1 MVKPV
6 NKTPAIGRDANSL
19 VKTIFQEFV
28 DHALAVNDLIKQL
41 GQTGPV
47 TVATLP
53 VVGNLGNRHFVTDA
67 TVTTFASIVAGGG
80 ANAVPVYDDG
90 TNWRIG

>member
-1 MVKPV
+1 MIKPV
-6 NKTPAIGRDANSL
+6 NKTPALGRDTLSL
-19 VKTIFQEFV
+19 VKTVFQEFV
-28 DHALAVNDLIKQL
+28 DHALALNDLIKQL

-47 TVATLP
+47 TVANLP
-53 VVGNLGNRHFVTDA
+53 AVGNPGNRHFVTDA

-80 ANAVPVYDDG
+80 ANSVPVYDTG

>member
-1 MVKPV
+1 MTNPV
-6 NKTPAIGRDANSL
+6 NKTPAIGRDPNSL
-19 VKTIFQEFV
+19 VKSVFLEFV
-28 DHALAVNDLIKQL
+28 DHALAINDLIRQL
-41 GQTGPV
+41 GQTDPV

-53 VVGNLGNRHFVTDA
+53 AVGNTGNRHFVTDA

-80 ANAVPVYDDG
+80 GNKVPVYDDG